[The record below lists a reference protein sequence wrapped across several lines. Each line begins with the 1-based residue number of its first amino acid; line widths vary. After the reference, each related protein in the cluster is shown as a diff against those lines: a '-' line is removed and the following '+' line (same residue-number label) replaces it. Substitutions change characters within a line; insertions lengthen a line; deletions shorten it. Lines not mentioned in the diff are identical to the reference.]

1 MHQPDSLSFAR
12 TVRGV
17 ALLLLL
23 TGFAAGCNRQHY
35 RQRADKDVEGIITQK
50 NVFPAWQVKNFHAY
64 PHPDARF
71 ADPSDPDHPPYPP
84 DDYAARLLS
93 PNPQHPTKRSGA
105 GRFEG
110 KGYLDYL
117 GTWDSANRA
126 GDPPPAAPPAKDAP
140 EKLPPPK
147 VEPSVR
153 AARSAWEPR
162 YGPRLD
168 PSKGWRTPV
177 GESGLVVVA
186 GEMQDG
192 DKTVPTVL
200 LVPEGQQTDPATPK
214 AGAAGKGDGPVGY
227 VATGDAAAS
236 VLKVLESQQQGYRV
250 KLEQAVEL
258 GIMNAREFQDRREDL
273 YLAALPVTAER
284 FSFAAQGFFTETAA
298 LDWAGRLLGRQP
310 QQAGVFDTETGIG
323 KLFPTGALLAVRLA
337 NQVVV
342 DLTGD
347 RPTTTLSNLSLSLS
361 QPFLRGGGY
370 AVTMEPLTQSE
381 RNMVYAIRSYARFR
395 KLFYVA
401 IAAGGSYTNNPYGLQ
416 GLSVNLGR
424 GIGGNLT
431 APSVGYLQLLLQAA
445 IIANQRQNVDAL
457 EQLLRLYEAFRE
469 GGQQSD
475 LQVGQVEIELLNG
488 RNQLLG
494 QSNAGPNSGGGGGG
508 GVRGYLD
515 QLDQFK
521 LQLGLPMTV
530 GLELDNTP
538 LGPVQQQLKRF
549 EAVYADLREV
559 EAAARRFDP
568 NTPAAQFRGG
578 WRQILTDA
586 PLVKGTDFAA
596 KLPNRWAAW
605 ERLPAEAFKKKQLA
619 LAEEQRKL
627 FDRRAERLSKQ
638 IPEPEAEAARLIELE
653 NELGLAEFER
663 AVLTYEAQPW
673 ANLQGPARGAAQAA
687 VFRDAFN
694 GFYQLVLEARNER
707 LDRIRRMWP
716 QLPGVQVDGT
726 DLVAGTA
733 DEAYTAAMQT
743 ALSQRLDLMNARGL
757 VVDAWRQIKVT
768 ANALQG
774 VLDVQ
779 YNLDSST
786 PPGGANPVAFSG
798 TRTNH
803 NLTFRGE
810 LPLVRRVER
819 NNYRAALIGYQR
831 QRRTLQA
838 FEDNI
843 ANDVRADV
851 RELRTIAELYR
862 VQQRLIELG
871 YSQVDNAQAVLL
883 APPAPGAQSTA
894 GDAAALTQQ
903 VLQAQ
908 QRLVQAQNALYTIWV
923 NYQVSRMA
931 LYADTELL
939 QIDESGGWIDERA
952 PGTDDPGRPDAGA
965 RPERLP
971 QPLPA
976 GAPQQ

>member
-1 MHQPDSLSFAR
+1 MHQPDRLPFAR

-23 TGFAAGCNRQHY
+23 AGFAAGCNRQHY
-35 RQRADKDVEGIITQK
+35 RQRADKDVEGVISQK
-50 NVFPAWQVKNFHAY
+50 NIFPAWQVKNFHAY
-64 PHPDARF
+64 PHPDARY

-110 KGYLDYL
+110 TGYLNYL
-117 GTWDSANRA
+117 GAWDAANRA
-126 GDPPPAAPPAKDAP
+126 ADPP
-140 EKLPPPK
+140 EKLPAPK
-147 VEPSVR
+147 AEPAKKAEPVTLAPAR
-153 AARSAWEPR
+153 AASRHAKPHAATPR
-162 YGPRLD
+162 FGPLLD
-168 PSKGWRTPV
+168 PSKSWRTPV
-177 GESGLVVVA
+177 GSTGLMVVA
-186 GEMQDG
+186 GEMKDG
-192 DKTVPTVL
+192 DTTIPTVL
-200 LVPEGQQTDPATPK
+200 LVPGAQPPDPAAP
-214 AGAAGKGDGPVGY
+214 KGDGPVGY

-236 VLKVLESQQQGYRV
+236 VLKVLESQQQGYRIT
-250 KLEQAVEL
+250 LEQAVEL
-258 GIMNAREFQDRREDL
+258 GIMNSREFQDRREDL
-273 YLAALPVTAER
+273 YLAALPVTTER

-298 LDWAGRLLGRQP
+298 LNWAGRLTGRDP

-347 RPTTTLSNLSLSLS
+347 RPTTTFSNLSLSLA

-370 AVTMEPLTQSE
+370 AVTLEPLTQTE

-401 IAAGGSYTNNPYGLQ
+401 IAAGGGYTNNPYGLQ

-445 IIANQRQNVDAL
+445 IIANQRQNVDSL

-475 LQVGQVEIELLNG
+475 LQVGQVEIQLLG
-488 RNQLLG
+488 SRNQLLG
-494 QSNAGPNSGGGGGG
+494 QSGASAGGGGGGGG

-515 QLDQFK
+515 QLDQYK

-538 LGPVQQQLKRF
+538 LGPIQQQLKRF

-568 NTPAAQFRGG
+568 NTPAAEFRGR

-586 PLVKGTDFAA
+586 PLVRGTEFAA

-605 ERLPAEAFKKKQLA
+605 ERLSPDAFKKKQLA
-619 LAEEQRKL
+619 LGEERRQL

-638 IPEPEAEAARLIELE
+638 QPEPDGEAARLADVE

-673 ANLQGPARGAAQAA
+673 ANLQGAARTAARAA

-694 GFYQLVLEARNER
+694 GFYQLVLEARTER
-707 LDRIRRMWP
+707 LERIRRQWP
-716 QLPGVQVDGT
+716 RLPGVEVDGT
-726 DLVAGTA
+726 DLVTA
-733 DEAYTAAMQT
+733 PTDEAYTAAMQA

-757 VVDAWRQIKVT
+757 VVDAWRQVKVA

-779 YNLDSST
+779 YNLDSNT

-798 TRTNH
+798 PRTTH
-803 NLTFRGE
+803 NLTFRAE

-819 NNYRAALIGYQR
+819 NNYRATLISYQR
-831 QRRTLQA
+831 QRRTLMS

-883 APPAPGAQSTA
+883 QPPIPGAQSAA
-894 GDAAALTQQ
+894 GDAAALTRQ
-903 VLQAQ
+903 VLDAQ
-908 QRLVQAQNALYTIWV
+908 QNLVGAQNTLYTIWV
-923 NYQVSRMA
+923 NYQVSRLA

-939 QIDESGGWIDERA
+939 QIDESGGWIDERT
-952 PGTDDPGRPDAGA
+952 PGSEGSGRPDAG
-965 RPERLP
+965 PERLP

-976 GAPQQ
+976 PAPGR